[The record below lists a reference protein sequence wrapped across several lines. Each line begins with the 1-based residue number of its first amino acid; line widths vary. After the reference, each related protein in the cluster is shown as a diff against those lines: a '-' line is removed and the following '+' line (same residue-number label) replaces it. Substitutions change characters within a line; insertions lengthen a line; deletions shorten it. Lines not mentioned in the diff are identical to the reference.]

1 MQKKLLM
8 VLGPTEVEREILDI
22 ASEPLEYM
30 RTEDY
35 SQKWEQIFSGLKYV
49 FQTKNPVVVFSSS
62 GTGAM
67 EAAVTNF
74 LSANDSVLYINAGSF
89 GKRWGDICQKHRI
102 NAIEIPFEFGLSP
115 DINVIEKYLDKNSN
129 VKAFFATLNETSSG
143 ALTDIKAIGNL
154 LKKYPNILF
163 IVDCVSGLLT
173 DEFLT
178 DEWGVDVAISAS
190 QKAFAL
196 PPGLGFMSVSQK
208 ALKYA
213 EKANL
218 RTFYFDIFD
227 YVNNYKRNQ
236 TPFTPAVSLVNQ
248 LQKRL
253 EKIRSEGLENFRA
266 RYREH
271 TEYLRIGLEKLGF
284 KCLAKNSANCVTAV
298 MTNDFDAS
306 LIVKIMREKYNVEI
320 APSGGELKTKLFRIG
335 NYGAVGLDEINH
347 CLEVLEKVK
356 EELHA
361 NKSLY

>member
-143 ALTDIKAIGNL
+143 ALTDIRAIGNL

-163 IVDCVSGLLT
+163 IVDCVS
-173 DEFLT
+173 
-178 DEWGVDVAISAS
+178 
-190 QKAFAL
+190 
-196 PPGLGFMSVSQK
+196 GFMSVSQK

>member
-1 MQKKLLM
+1 M
-8 VLGPTEVEREILDI
+8 
-22 ASEPLEYM
+22 
-30 RTEDY
+30 
-35 SQKWEQIFSGLKYV
+35 
-49 FQTKNPVVVFSSS
+49 
-62 GTGAM
+62 
-67 EAAVTNF
+67 
-74 LSANDSVLYINAGSF
+74 
-89 GKRWGDICQKHRI
+89 
-102 NAIEIPFEFGLSP
+102 
-115 DINVIEKYLDKNSN
+115 
-129 VKAFFATLNETSSG
+129 
-143 ALTDIKAIGNL
+143 
-154 LKKYPNILF
+154 F

-196 PPGLGFMSVSQK
+196 PPGLGVYVCFSKSTEICRKKQ
-208 ALKYA
+208 
-213 EKANL
+213 NF
-218 RTFYFDIFD
+218 RTYFYFDIFD